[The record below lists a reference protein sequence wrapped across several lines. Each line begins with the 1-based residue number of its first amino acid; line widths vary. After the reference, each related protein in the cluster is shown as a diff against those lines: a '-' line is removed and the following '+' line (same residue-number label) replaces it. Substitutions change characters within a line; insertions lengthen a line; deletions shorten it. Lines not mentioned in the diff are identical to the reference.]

1 MTRFFLLFSHTLT
14 DEQAADAR
22 QSLGVTEFIAL
33 PPELPAIWT
42 DVPPDAEQIA
52 EHLQPLFDWLERQ
65 ARPGDVALIQGDFG
79 AVWLAAHWARRRGLR
94 PVYATTQREAVEIR
108 LPDGGI
114 QKQSRFRHVRFRRY
128 EDTGGASGDRLRT
141 NAACS
146 AV

>member
-1 MTRFFLLFSHTLT
+1 MIRFFLLFSHTLT
-14 DEQAADAR
+14 DEQADDAR
-22 QSLGVTEFIAL
+22 RSLGVTEFIAL
-33 PPELPAIWT
+33 PPELQAIWS
-42 DVPPDAEQIA
+42 DVPPDAERIA
-52 EHLQPLFDWLERQ
+52 EHLQPLFDWLERRAQ
-65 ARPGDVALIQGDFG
+65 AGDVALIQGDFG
-79 AVWLAAHWARRRGLR
+79 AVWLAAHWARQRGLLS
-94 PVYATTQREAVEIR
+94 VYATTRREAVEIR